1 MLFDLIRPSWTRKT
15 SDVLNPA
22 YPSVWDKAFE
32 EVELARKENRRP
44 NPEVFVGL
52 TKAPGEKR

>member
-1 MLFDLIRPSWTRKT
+1 LGEWKEM
-15 SDVLNPA
+15 
-22 YPSVWDKAFE
+22 SVWDRAFE
-32 EVELARKENRRP
+32 EVEQARKENRRP